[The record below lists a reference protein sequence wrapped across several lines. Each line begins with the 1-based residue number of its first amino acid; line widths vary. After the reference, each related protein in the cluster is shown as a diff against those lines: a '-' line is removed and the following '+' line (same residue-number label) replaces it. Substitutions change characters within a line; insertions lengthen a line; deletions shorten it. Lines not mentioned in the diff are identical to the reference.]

1 MSRTAGRPP
10 ALRSPILAEWAAR
23 GSWHWVGDHE
33 LFVADLDPIGA
44 VQHAPLLVV
53 HGFPTSSVDYR
64 LVADE
69 LRRGRRVILPDMLG
83 YGLSDKPDQ
92 AYSMA
97 LQADLLVDLTA
108 QLGLDALSLLTHDM
122 GDTVGGELLARH
134 LEGRWPVEV
143 TSRVVTNGSIYIESA
158 HLTDGQLMLLS
169 LPDERLGDGVPVNEQ
184 TLAASLRA
192 TYTPGAPVDEEEVA
206 AAAEAI
212 CVDDGQRLLPRLIRY
227 IEERRRN
234 QDRFTG
240 AIEAHA
246 APLTIVWGADDPIAI
261 APMSTRLHD
270 TAKGSQLVVL
280 DGVGHYPMVEA
291 PARFVDAVV
300 PALR

>member
-1 MSRTAGRPP
+1 
-10 ALRSPILAEWAAR
+10 LADWAAK
-23 GSWHWVGDHE
+23 GSWHRLGDHE
-33 LFVADLDPIGA
+33 LFVADLEPIGP
-44 VQHAPLLVV
+44 VEHAPLLVV

-83 YGLSDKPDQ
+83 YGLSDKPDL

-97 LQADLLVDLTA
+97 LQADLLVALTTE
-108 QLGLDALSLLTHDM
+108 LGMTELALLTHDM

-134 LEGRWPVEV
+134 VEGTWPVEV

-158 HLTDGQLMLLS
+158 QLTDGQLMLLA
-169 LPDERLGDGVPVNEQ
+169 LPDERLGEDFPITEE
-184 TLAASLRA
+184 TLATSLRA
-192 TYTPGAPVDEEEVA
+192 TYTPGAAVDKAEVA
-206 AAAEAI
+206 AASEAVCVAE
-212 CVDDGQRLLPRLIRY
+212 GQRLLPRLIRY

-240 AIEAHA
+240 AIEAHR
-246 APLTIVWGADDPIAI
+246 APLTIVWGADDPIAV
-261 APMSTRLHD
+261 APMSARLHA
-270 TAKGSQLVVL
+270 TAKDSRLVVL
-280 DGVGHYPMVEA
+280 EGVGHYPMVES
-291 PARFVDAVV
+291 PARFADAVV